1 MPSPPIKLT
10 SSPSEISK
18 TFDVNAPSK
27 DVWDFMTDVKKVSTC
42 IPGAEYLEDL
52 GDNRHSV
59 LLVVKVGPIKSKY
72 RGEVYLKNIDEEKQI
87 IEIEGKGTDIKGKGG
102 ANMELNGAIVA
113 KEDNLTEVVGDST
126 VTIQGMLAQFGSR
139 MVEDVS
145 NQLFLQFTK
154 SLSSKLEG
162 TEENKDV
169 NDSEDNTLSGMA
181 VASAALRGVSGRL
194 MDKIKGKDE

>member
-1 MPSPPIKLT
+1 MKVKL
-10 SSPSEISK
+10 SK
-18 TFDVNAPSK
+18 TFEVNAPSK
-27 DVWDFMTDVKKVSTC
+27 DVWNFMTDVKKVSSF

-52 GDNRHSV
+52 GENKHSV

-72 RGEVYLKNIDEEKQI
+72 RGEVYLKNIDEEKQV
-87 IEIEGKGTDIKGKGG
+87 IEIEGKGTDVKGKGG
-102 ANMELNGAIVA
+102 ANMELNGSIIA
-113 KEDNLTEVVGDST
+113 KEDGSTEVIGDST

-162 TEENKDV
+162 ENPGEETEHDL
-169 NDSEDNTLSGMA
+169 DNSLSGMA
-181 VASAALRGVSGRL
+181 VASAVLKGASGRL
-194 MDKIKGKDE
+194 MDKLKGNKETES